1 VEAFDKGLDKYIRI
15 VRPFKFGR
23 VSKFDQES
31 IMQKATILI
40 PDISGYTEFL
50 TKTELSHSTH
60 IINELL
66 QVLPDSI
73 EDKFTLAEIEGDA
86 LLTYAKGKVSFN
98 DIEQVCK
105 AAFLNFHYYL
115 KVIERD
121 NVCRCG
127 ACQYQAELSLKFIV
141 HYGTFDEIKISNF
154 TKLSGPDMIIAH
166 RLMKNNVPTS
176 EYILMT
182 DDYFDNQVTTN
193 SLFEWKPG
201 HDLYMVLG
209 DINYHYTRL
218 EKLRIGIKAP
228 EKLEDF
234 SSLFTIAQ
242 NLEMEIK
249 APLDL
254 VHKILTDQSEK
265 INFVPGLKN
274 IDYDSSINRI
284 GSTHVC
290 EFDGDKV
297 DIHTLQEINKS
308 DDVVYIEKATS
319 LNTGFVML
327 TYYELK
333 RLKNDVTSI
342 NFRALT
348 GDRKA
353 IPEPFATQIYEQSGR
368 GLTAMKGYVESLFLI
383 DEKAS

>member
-1 VEAFDKGLDKYIRI
+1 LFALLNLGALVKD
-15 VRPFKFGR
+15 
-23 VSKFDQES
+23 DQEF

-40 PDISGYTEFL
+40 PDISGYTQFL

-66 QVLPDSI
+66 QVLADTL
-73 EDKFTLAEIEGDA
+73 ENKFTLAEIEGDA
-86 LLTYAKGKVSFN
+86 LLTYAKGRVSFEE
-98 DIEQVCK
+98 IEAICK

-127 ACQYQAELSLKFIV
+127 ACQQQAELSLKFIV

-182 DDYFDNQVTTN
+182 DDYFNNEVTTT

-209 DINYHYTRL
+209 DINYHYARL
-218 EKLRIGIKAP
+218 EKLRIEIKNP

-234 SSLFTIAQ
+234 SSLFTVAQ
-242 NLEMEIK
+242 NLELEIN

-254 VHKILTDQSEK
+254 VHRILTDQSEK
-265 INFVPGLKN
+265 VNFVTGLKN
-274 IDYDSSINRI
+274 LEYDSSINRI

-290 EFDGDKV
+290 EFDEDKV
-297 DIHTLQEINKS
+297 DIRTLQEINNS

-333 RLKNDVTSI
+333 RLKKDVTSI
-342 NFRALT
+342 SFRALT
-348 GDRKA
+348 GDRKP
-353 IPEPFATQIYEQSGR
+353 IPAPFSVQIYEQSKS
-368 GLTAMKGYVESLFLI
+368 GLSAMKGYIESLFLTAG
-383 DEKAS
+383 KAS

>member
-1 VEAFDKGLDKYIRI
+1 
-15 VRPFKFGR
+15 
-23 VSKFDQES
+23 
-31 IMQKATILI
+31 MQKATILI
-40 PDISGYTEFL
+40 PDISGYTQFL

-66 QVLPDSI
+66 QVLADTI
-73 EDKFTLAEIEGDA
+73 QDKFILAEIEGDA
-86 LLTYAKGKVSFN
+86 LLTYAKGRVSFKE
-98 DIEQVCK
+98 IEVLCK

-127 ACQYQAELSLKFIV
+127 ACQQQAELSLKFIV
-141 HYGTFDEIKISNF
+141 HYGTFEEIKISNF

-182 DDYFDNQVTTN
+182 DDYFDNETTEN

-209 DINYHYTRL
+209 DINYHYARL
-218 EKLRIGIKAP
+218 EKLRIEIKDP

-234 SSLFTIAQ
+234 SSLFTLAK
-242 NLEMEIK
+242 NLELEIK
-249 APLDL
+249 APMDL
-254 VHKILTDQSEK
+254 VHRILTDQSEK
-265 INFVPGLKN
+265 VNFVPGLKN
-274 IDYDSSINRI
+274 LDYDSSINRI

-290 EFDGDKV
+290 EFDEDKL
-297 DIHTLQEINKS
+297 DISTLQEINKS

-333 RLKNDVTSI
+333 RLEKDVTSLS
-342 NFRALT
+342 FRALT
-348 GDRKA
+348 GERKP
-353 IPEPFATQIYEQSGR
+353 IPEPFSEKIYEKSEI
-368 GLTAMKGYVESLFLI
+368 GLVAMKQYIESTFLTT
-383 DEKAS
+383 EKAS